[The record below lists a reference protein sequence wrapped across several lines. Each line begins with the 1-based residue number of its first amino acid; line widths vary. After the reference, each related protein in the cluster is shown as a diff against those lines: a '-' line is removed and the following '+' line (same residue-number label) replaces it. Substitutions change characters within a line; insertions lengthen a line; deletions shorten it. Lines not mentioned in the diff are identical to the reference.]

1 MVRTIVIDKIH
12 YKLISKDKTAHVQG
26 FNVGSFPKIPETVCF
41 GENTFKVVSIDQV
54 HGLDI
59 FQEVIEIPDF
69 INSLYPNVFSKYH
82 IKKLILGKGLTELPL
97 NCFTYCNIEEI
108 IFSKDSRITKINSNC
123 FMGCKGLK
131 HIDIPDTV
139 TSILQSAF
147 YYCSDLESIKLPNL
161 KCLGSRVF
169 KGCKSLSQIFF
180 KDIFPI
186 EEFRESSFL
195 INVFP
200 VKNGKIDIEF
210 FVSES
215 NLQGI
220 ADSGIIGSKKLKIR
234 GYCQTTG
241 ECFTDL
247 IYEIKDESSC
257 VVTYNLND
265 KGDNTYTGDIIIP
278 GKTIIGSKVYNVVGI
293 SDFAFFGCSGIS
305 SIEIPKNMEF
315 DNVSEIA
322 IDDKDNCIIFKR
334 S

>member
-1 MVRTIVIDKIH
+1 MIQTVIDKIL
-12 YKLISKDKTAHVQG
+12 YRLLLKDKTAHIQG
-26 FNVGSFPKIPETVCF
+26 FYVASFPKIPETVCF

-59 FQEVIEIPDF
+59 SQEVIKIPDF
-69 INSLYPNVFSKYH
+69 INSLGPNVFSKYH

-108 IFSKDSRITKINSNC
+108 IFSKDSRITKINDNC

-139 TSILQSAF
+139 TSIFQSAF

-161 KCLGSRVF
+161 ECLGSSVF
-169 KGCKSLSQIFF
+169 KGCKSLSRVFF

-186 EEFRESSFL
+186 DEFRKSSFL
-195 INVFP
+195 KNVFP
-200 VKNGKIDIEF
+200 VKNGKINIEF

-220 ADSGIIGSKKLKIR
+220 ADSGIVGSKKLKIR
-234 GYCQTTG
+234 SYRQTTG
-241 ECFTDL
+241 EYFTDL
-247 IYEIKDESSC
+247 VYEIKDENNC
-257 VVTYNLND
+257 VVTYNLDD

-305 SIEIPKNMEF
+305 SIEIPNSMDF
-315 DNVSEIA
+315 DSISESA
-322 IDDKDNCIIFKR
+322 IDDDNCVIFKFKKT
-334 S
+334 